1 MLRINLLHDDK
12 EQAAVASAPHPA
24 LMVLAGLL
32 VLVLCAGIGLFGWL
46 TLENDHEQVRQELRE
61 AQSELARVSARRG
74 PADYLGLVDLETE
87 VLLLNAL
94 AQHQSRIPRA
104 LKATLEGL
112 RLNDRRGKSI
122 LIDSFTFDGQVI
134 TATGTARSMNT
145 LSRMLAVLEEEDALQ
160 DARFTSLSAAA
171 EPLTGRARKNA
182 LNAIDFTF
190 YAAIAAPPMDVQD

>member
-12 EQAAVASAPHPA
+12 EQTVASAPHSA
-24 LMVLAGLL
+24 LIVLAGLL

-46 TLENDHEQVRQELRE
+46 TLQNEYDHVHQELRE
-61 AQSELARVSARRG
+61 AHLDLERLSSRRG
-74 PADYLGLVDLETE
+74 PADYAGLVALERET
-87 VLLLNAL
+87 LLLNAL
-94 AQHQSRIPRA
+94 AQHQSRNPRA
-104 LKATLEGL
+104 LKAILEGL

-122 LIDSFTFDGQVI
+122 LIDSLAFDGHI
-134 TATGTARSMNT
+134 LTATGSARSMNT
-145 LSRMLAVLEEEDALQ
+145 LSRMLAVLGEEDALQ

-171 EPLTGRARKNA
+171 EPLSGRARKNA